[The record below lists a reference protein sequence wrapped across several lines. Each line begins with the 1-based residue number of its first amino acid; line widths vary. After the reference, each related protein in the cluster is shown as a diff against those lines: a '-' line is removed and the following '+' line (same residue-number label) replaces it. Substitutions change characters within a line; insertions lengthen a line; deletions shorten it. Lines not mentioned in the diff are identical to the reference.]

1 MIQAALMGAGAVT
14 GIVGGL
20 FGGKKAKKAAKAQ
33 KKIARAIQEQAGIQ
47 AEAAGKQFGFEQE
60 MQRVLQARANIQARR
75 DQIEQTR
82 EARVRRA
89 AIVASAAAS
98 GVDQRTTT
106 IESGAGSIV
115 SQFGAN
121 QGMFNIFGQA
131 AGELTRLGGLSA
143 EQQGIQLNAQGKI
156 NVLQGQGQVQQAKAQ
171 QGLATGDM
179 ISNVGGS
186 LFSLGQQAFGGF
198 NPTKTSSILGG

>member
-1 MIQAALMGAGAVT
+1 MGPALMGLGAV
-14 GIVGGL
+14 GSIAGSL
-20 FGGKKAKKAAKAQ
+20 FGSKKAKKAAKKQ
-33 KKIARAIQEQAGIQ
+33 KKIARAIQEQAAIS
-47 AEAAGKQFGFEQE
+47 ADAAKKQFGFEQE

-89 AIVASAAAS
+89 TIVASAAAS
-98 GVDQRTTT
+98 GVDQRTSTV
-106 IESGAGSIV
+106 ESGAGSIV

-121 QGMFNIFGQA
+121 KGMFNIFEQA

-143 EQQGIQLNAQGKI
+143 EQQGIQLDAQGKI
-156 NVLQGQGQVQQAKAQ
+156 SVLQGQGAVAQAKAQ
-171 QGLATGDM
+171 QGMATGDM
-179 ISNVGGS
+179 ISNIGGS
-186 LFSLGQQAFGGF
+186 LFNLGTQAFGGF